1 MKSGVEVITGFLGAG
16 KSAFIN
22 SYIEKTKV
30 KDEKIVVITMEEGN
44 EKLKKIEGVSELLI
58 NNSKNNLIE
67 SLFKAVNEY
76 KANRI
81 LLEVNGT
88 ENLETLYKDLLSRDV
103 SKICKLYTSYFICNG
118 DSIESYIKNMGELLV
133 PYIENCEV
141 IILTNNNIIKENQ
154 LVKVEEV
161 LGTINT
167 KAHILSAIDK
177 DFRETLDSSGLLEK
191 SYVRQL
197 RVKAMNYISK
207 K

>member
-1 MKSGVEVITGFLGAG
+1 MKSGLEIITGFLGAG

-44 EKLKKIEGVSELLI
+44 EKLKKVEGVTELLI
-58 NNSKNNLIE
+58 NNSKRNLINTIF
-67 SLFKAVNEY
+67 SAVNDY

-81 LLEVNGT
+81 LIEVNGT
-88 ENLETLYKDLLSRDV
+88 ENLEILYKDLLSKDINR
-103 SKICKLYTSYFICNG
+103 ICKLYTSYFICNG
-118 DSIESYIKNMGELLV
+118 DSIEFYIKNMGELLV

-141 IILTNNNIIKENQ
+141 IILTNNSVIREVE
-154 LVKVEEV
+154 LVRTEEL
-161 LGTINT
+161 LGAINT

-177 DFRETLDSSGLLEK
+177 DFRETLDNSGLLEK
-191 SYVRQL
+191 SYIIQMRL
-197 RVKAMNYISK
+197 KTMNYINK